1 MIIRLYFDEDSQD
14 GDVVQAVR
22 FRGLD
27 VLTAHEAGMDHH
39 DDEDHLDFATAKGR
53 VLYTFNARD
62 FNRIHIE
69 YITQNKTHAG
79 IIIGQQQR
87 YSVGEQMRRLTRI
100 VNARTAEQM
109 INQLEFLS
117 NWGEI

>member
-14 GDVVQAVR
+14 SDVVRDVR

-27 VLTAHEAGMDHH
+27 ILTSHEAGMDHRN
-39 DDEDHLDFATAKGR
+39 DEDQLDFAMAEGR
-53 VLYTFNARD
+53 ILYSFNAKD

-69 YITQNKTHAG
+69 YITHNKPHAG
-79 IIIGQQQR
+79 IIISQQHR
-87 YSVGEQMRRLTRI
+87 YSLGEQMRRLTRI

-117 NWGEI
+117 NWGEV

>member
-1 MIIRLYFDEDSQD
+1 MTIRLYFDEDSQD
-14 GDVVQAVR
+14 SDVVQAVR

-27 VLTAHEAGMDHH
+27 VLTANEVGMRQRT
-39 DDEDHLDFATAKGR
+39 DEDHLDFATADGR
-53 VLYTFNARD
+53 VLYSFNVGD

-69 YITQNKTHAG
+69 RITQDNPHAG

-109 INQLEFLS
+109 IGQLEFLS
-117 NWGEI
+117 NWD

>member
-1 MIIRLYFDEDSQD
+1 MTIRLYFDEDSQD
-14 GDVVQAVR
+14 SDVVQAVR

-27 VLTAHEAGMDHH
+27 ALTSNEAGMGHR
-39 DDEDHLDFATAKGR
+39 DDKDQLDFATSEGR
-53 VLYTFNARD
+53 VLYSFNASD

-69 YITQNKTHAG
+69 YITQNKSHTG

-109 INQLEFLS
+109 VDQLEFLS
-117 NWGEI
+117 NWG